1 MYIILEQIWLKIAL
15 QVVAKFQEDLAN
27 AHMIEWWVTL
37 CLSCSPL
44 WGFACFGPPLLVVC
58 KLTDFVLA
66 LCLLLLIGFGLS
78 MVGEGH

>member
-27 AHMIEWWVTL
+27 AHVIEWWVTL

-44 WGFACFGPPLLVVC
+44 WVSLVLVRRFLWFAN
-58 KLTDFVLA
+58 
-66 LCLLLLIGFGLS
+66 
-78 MVGEGH
+78 